1 MKAERWICALWA
13 FVLAFAAAFGGVGG
27 LASGLGLQENML
39 LLALV
44 LGIIALVCALSCVFR
59 LYLLPLGGLLAACL
73 LFWKK
78 LLPSARYLVS
88 AACEFYDQAYGF
100 GVPQWP
106 EEAPVGDSALW
117 ILVILGGCV
126 ICLVATAVLS
136 GRGMSLSAL
145 VCLLPLIPTVVVTDT
160 VPETG
165 YLFLVLVSMVLQLL
179 AARVRL
185 SSLRKGNL
193 LLLYLLLPVLAGLG
207 LLFAL
212 MPRDSYDG
220 QTGAAKLEALAI
232 RLWEE
237 TDWTFPAEDE
247 PPPEK
252 ATPTVD
258 LSRVGHN
265 PKLGLRVLN
274 VKADTTGTLYLR
286 GNAYDT
292 YTGAG
297 WTVSGRPAGDNAK
310 YSGWGEDRYATI
322 QTIRVQDT
330 MYYTYMPR
338 SLDGGLKDGRLPN
351 DGNRKEYT
359 VSYRDPLPYDPL
371 WDGLPFNPNSELG
384 ETHLQLPLE
393 TRLWAVDW
401 LPQEVLALQRGGQ
414 VYTAAQTIGRLVR
427 ESAKYDRMTDTV
439 PAGTQD
445 FARWFMEN
453 GDTGYCTHFATA
465 ATVLLRA
472 AGIPARYVTGYLAH
486 TQGGLYSKVTTDEA
500 HAWVEYYLEGVGWQ
514 VLEVTPPAE
523 SSPVLPENIPSIP
536 TEPPEGTIPSLPQ
549 PTETQPAESTAPPAT
564 TLPGQET
571 DSTQPGSTQPVPG
584 TAPTGT
590 TAEPEPPART
600 ALPDWVKTVLT
611 VLGWLAGLTAVILAQ
626 WRIRLRLRKL
636 RRQQKRA
643 NRRLLAQWQEAEQI
657 CRLLKCPSPERLRQ
671 LALRA
676 RFSQHTI
683 TSDELREFSAGL
695 EALIAQLRQKPLWQ
709 QWIYRLVFAIY

>member
-78 LLPSARYLVS
+78 LLPSTRYLVS

-212 MPRDSYDG
+212 MPRDGYDG
-220 QTGAAKLEALAI
+220 QAGAAKLEALAI

-401 LPQEVLALQRGGQ
+401 LPREVLALQRGGQ

-445 FARWFMEN
+445 LARWFMEN

-523 SSPVLPENIPSIP
+523 SSPVLPKIFRLSPPSP
-536 TEPPEGTIPSLPQ
+536 RRGRSPVCLSPPRPSLQKALCPRQ
-549 PTETQPAESTAPPAT
+549 PPFPARKPTPPSRAAPSPFPAQRPPAPPQSRSRP
-564 TLPGQET
+564 PGR
-571 DSTQPGSTQPVPG
+571 PCRIGS
-584 TAPTGT
+584 
-590 TAEPEPPART
+590 
-600 ALPDWVKTVLT
+600 
-611 VLGWLAGLTAVILAQ
+611 
-626 WRIRLRLRKL
+626 
-636 RRQQKRA
+636 
-643 NRRLLAQWQEAEQI
+643 
-657 CRLLKCPSPERLRQ
+657 
-671 LALRA
+671 
-676 RFSQHTI
+676 
-683 TSDELREFSAGL
+683 
-695 EALIAQLRQKPLWQ
+695 KPC
-709 QWIYRLVFAIY
+709 